1 MDGDEAVLLHKPPQ
15 LVKKPVRTVLDKF
28 QEVLEIFQVESAWTT
43 DILTPW
49 LDNNT
54 CLIMQLLDPI
64 ECHLGK
70 ANTIKDFIELE
81 DALLM

>member
-1 MDGDEAVLLHKPPQ
+1 MEMKRFCCIS
-15 LVKKPVRTVLDKF
+15 LVKKPVRTVLNKF
-28 QEVLEIFQVESAWTT
+28 QEVLEIFQVENAWTT
-43 DILTPW
+43 DILAPW

-54 CLIMQLLDPI
+54 CLIIQLLDPI
-64 ECHLGK
+64 PGK